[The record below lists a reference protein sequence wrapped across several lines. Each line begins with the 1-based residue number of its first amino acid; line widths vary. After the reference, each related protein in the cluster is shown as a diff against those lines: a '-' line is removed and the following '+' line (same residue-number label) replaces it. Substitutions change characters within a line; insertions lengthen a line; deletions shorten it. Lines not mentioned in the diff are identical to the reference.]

1 VYKLN
6 RRVTIKRYGTAKN
19 EFGGLD
25 AVLIAEW
32 SKWAEVRERTGSNLN
47 ERQQGQWEYDQ
58 IFILRYEKERPTRSN
73 DVLYYEAEPY
83 KITSVQIRNEGAKS
97 WEYIQAVKIDEQIN
111 NDAPMD
117 TGNIQVYNYIAMG
130 GEFEFTDAALIGKT
144 VFAAFKDGVQYLVR
158 DVAPTGGKEVYFNS
172 TTGEFVWSV
181 YFEAGEVAT
190 ILYY

>member
-1 VYKLN
+1 MYKLN

-58 IFILRYEKERPTRSN
+58 IFVLRYEKERPTRSN

-83 KITSVQIRNEGAKS
+83 KITSIQIRNEGAKS

-158 DVAPTGGKEVYFNS
+158 DVAPTGGKEVWFNS
-172 TTGEFVWSV
+172 TTGQFTWSV
-181 YFEAGEVAT
+181 FFEPNEVTT